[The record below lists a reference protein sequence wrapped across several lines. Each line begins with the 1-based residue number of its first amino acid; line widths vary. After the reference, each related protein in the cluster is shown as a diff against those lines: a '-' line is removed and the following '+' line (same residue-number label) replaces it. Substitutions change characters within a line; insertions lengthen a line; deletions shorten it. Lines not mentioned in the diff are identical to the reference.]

1 MPAVSVKGVSKKYRI
16 YRSERA
22 RLKETLSFGR
32 KRYGRDFWALRDI
45 NLDVEPGARLGIV
58 GRNGAGKSTL
68 LSIIAGIRQ
77 PTSGTVEVNGRLVA
91 LSGLGAGFNSE
102 FTGRENVMLNGLI
115 LGISRQEM
123 RERFDDIA
131 AFADIGEF
139 MDQPIKTYSSG
150 MRSRLGFAVAIN
162 VEPDVLILDETLA
175 AGDAVTKEAALQKM
189 YELRDSGTTILLV
202 SHGMSTIE
210 SFCTEAILLHEGRLM
225 AEGETTEVIEHYQA
239 LASNIKQSKKLREA
253 GDEQELD
260 ELLAFKGG
268 KTAEKPTFGEVSD
281 VEERLAPLRSGTGE
295 AIIRGVEVLDER
307 HRPAQAVPFGS
318 TVTVRVYLEYLEAVK
333 ESELIISLLERT
345 DAEQTDAEQTEA
357 QERGSYESNPGH
369 LLQRYERYREDPG
382 SVDKETREFF
392 EGWEPPQPDTNGHA
406 PDVVRDLFS
415 ASTALEGVPLEDMEK
430 GKQLVVDFAFRVPLQ
445 KGRYDISA
453 GVRAVGEVESYL
465 DRIKVATTF
474 RVARPKDRKRFRG
487 VVHLPTKI
495 EVHAPAGERQGQSA

>member
-1 MPAVSVKGVSKKYRI
+1 MPAVSVKGVSKKYRF
-16 YRSERA
+16 YRSGRD

-45 NLDVEPGARLGIV
+45 NLDVEPGTTLGIV
-58 GRNGAGKSTL
+58 GHNGAGKSTL

-77 PTSGTVEVNGRLVA
+77 PTSGTVEVNGRLVM
-91 LSGLGAGFNSE
+91 LSGLGAGFNPE

-115 LGISRQEM
+115 LGIERQEM
-123 RERFDDIA
+123 LERFDDIA

-139 MDQPIKTYSSG
+139 IDQPIKTYSSG

-202 SHGMSTIE
+202 SHGMRTIE
-210 SFCTEAILLHEGRLM
+210 DFCTEAILLHEGRLM
-225 AEGETTEVIEHYQA
+225 AAGGTTEIIDRYQV
-239 LASNIKQSKKLREA
+239 LVSNIKQSKKLREA

-260 ELLAFKGG
+260 EILAFKG
-268 KTAEKPTFGEVSD
+268 KASKALAFEEDPDF
-281 VEERLAPLRSGTGE
+281 EERVAPLHSATGE
-295 AIIRGVEVLDER
+295 ARIRGVELLDER
-307 HRPAQAVPFGS
+307 QHPAQAVAFGS

-333 ESELIISLLERT
+333 ESELIIALHEK
-345 DAEQTDAEQTEA
+345 AEPEQGG
-357 QERGSYESNPGH
+357 QERGFHESNLGH
-369 LLQRYERYREDPG
+369 LLELYERYREDPE
-382 SVDKETREFF
+382 SVDEETREFF

-406 PDVVRDLFS
+406 PGVVRELFS

-453 GVRAVGEVESYL
+453 GVRAVGDVDSHL
-465 DRIKVATTF
+465 DRIEVATTF